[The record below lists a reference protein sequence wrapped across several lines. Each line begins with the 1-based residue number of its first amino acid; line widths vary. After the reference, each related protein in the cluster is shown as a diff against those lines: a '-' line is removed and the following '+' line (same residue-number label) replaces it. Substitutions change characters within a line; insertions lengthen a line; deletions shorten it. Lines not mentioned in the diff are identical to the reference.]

1 MISFSKEDIFL
12 VTGASSGIGRA
23 SALQLNELG
32 ASVIITGRRQEK
44 LQEVKDEAVNSE
56 NIFIESRDLAV
67 DIDSHAEWV
76 IDLSKKYGKLKGLV
90 LSAGVSFVKPLSIVD
105 YSSLKTAQDILLNAQ
120 IMLIKGFSNRKANTG
135 QSSVVIIASD
145 AASYGIKGML
155 EYSSAKAALITAGKV
170 MANEL
175 YSRSIRVNTISP
187 GLILTPMVEESVQK
201 GETNADAV
209 QYAGKPEYVAN
220 MVSFLLSEKACWITG
235 QNIIIDGGNSLP
247 NIHNKF

>member
-23 SALQLNELG
+23 TALQLNELG

-76 IDLSKKYGKLKGLV
+76 IELSKKYGKLKGLV

>member
-76 IDLSKKYGKLKGLV
+76 IELSKKYGKLKGLV

>member
-76 IDLSKKYGKLKGLV
+76 IELSKKYGKLKGLV
-90 LSAGVSFVKPLSIVD
+90 LSAGVSFVKPLNIVD

-187 GLILTPMVEESVQK
+187 GLILTPMVEESVKK

>member
-76 IDLSKKYGKLKGLV
+76 IELSKKYGKLKGLV

-120 IMLIKGFSNRKANTG
+120 IMLIKGFSNRKAHTG

-145 AASYGIKGML
+145 AALYGVKGLL

-187 GLILTPMVEESVQK
+187 GLILTPMVEESVKK

-235 QNIIIDGGNSLP
+235 QNIIIDGGSSLP
-247 NIHNKF
+247 NLHNKF

>member
-32 ASVIITGRRQEK
+32 ASVIITSRRKEI
-44 LQEVKDEAVNSE
+44 LNEVKNEAYTPE

-67 DIDSHAEWV
+67 DIDSHTEWV
-76 IDLSKKYGKLKGLV
+76 IELSKKYGKLKGLV

-135 QSSVVIIASD
+135 QSSVVMISSD
-145 AASYGIKGML
+145 AALYGVKGLL
-155 EYSSAKAALITAGKV
+155 EYSSAKAALITAAKV

-187 GLILTPMVEESVQK
+187 GLILTPMVEESVKK

-235 QNIIIDGGNSLP
+235 QNIIIDGGSSLP

>member
-76 IDLSKKYGKLKGLV
+76 IELSKKYGKLKGLV

-170 MANEL
+170 IANEL

-187 GLILTPMVEESVQK
+187 GLILTPMVEESVKK

>member
-76 IDLSKKYGKLKGLV
+76 IELSKKYGKLKGLV

-145 AASYGIKGML
+145 AASYGIKGLL

-187 GLILTPMVEESVQK
+187 GLILTPMVEESVKK

>member
-1 MISFSKEDIFL
+1 MISFLKEDIFL

-76 IDLSKKYGKLKGLV
+76 IELSKKYGKLKGLV

>member
-76 IDLSKKYGKLKGLV
+76 IELSKKYVKLKGLV

-120 IMLIKGFSNRKANTG
+120 IMLIKGFSNRKAHTG
-135 QSSVVIIASD
+135 QSAVVIIASD
-145 AASYGIKGML
+145 AALYYVKGLL

>member
-23 SALQLNELG
+23 AALQLNELG
-32 ASVIITGRRQEK
+32 ASVIITSRRLEK
-44 LQEVKDEAVNSE
+44 LKEVKDEAVNPE
-56 NIFIESRDLAV
+56 NIFIESRDLSV
-67 DIDSHAEWV
+67 DIDNHAEWI

-90 LSAGVSFVKPLSIVD
+90 LSAGISFVKPLSLVD

-120 IMLIKGFSNRKANTG
+120 IMLVKGFSHRKVNNG
-135 QSSVVIIASD
+135 GSVVIISSD
-145 AASYGIKGML
+145 AALYGVKGML

-175 YSRSIRVNTISP
+175 YSRGIRVNTISP
-187 GLILTPMVEESVQK
+187 GLILTPMVEESVKK

-235 QNIIIDGGNSLP
+235 QNIVIDGGNSLP

>member
-1 MISFSKEDIFL
+1 MISFSKEDIFV

-32 ASVIITGRRQEK
+32 ASVIITSRRYDK
-44 LQEVKDEAVNSE
+44 LKEVQNNAPYPE
-56 NIFIESRDLAV
+56 NMFIENRDLSV
-67 DIDSHAEWV
+67 DIDNHSEW
-76 IDLSKKYGKLKGLV
+76 IIELSKKYGKLKGLV
-90 LSAGVSFVKPLSIVD
+90 LSAAVSFVKPLSLVD
-105 YSSLKTAQDILLNAQ
+105 YSSLKSAYDILFNAQ
-120 IMLIKGFSNRKANTG
+120 IMLVKGFAHRKANTG
-135 QSSVVIIASD
+135 NSSVVIISSNTAL
-145 AASYGIKGML
+145 YGIKGTL
-155 EYSSAKAALITAGKV
+155 EYGSAKAALITAGKV

-175 YSRSIRVNTISP
+175 YSRGIRVNTISP
-187 GLILTPMVEESVQK
+187 GLILTPMVEESVKK

-235 QNIIIDGGNSLP
+235 QNIVIDGGNSLP

>member
-1 MISFSKEDIFL
+1 MISFVKEDIFL

-23 SALQLNELG
+23 AALQLNELG
-32 ASVIITGRRQEK
+32 ASVIITSRRLEK
-44 LQEVKDEAVNSE
+44 LKEVKDEAVNPE
-56 NIFIESRDLAV
+56 NIFIESRDLSV
-67 DIDSHAEWV
+67 DIDNHAEW
-76 IDLSKKYGKLKGLV
+76 IIELSKKYGKLKGLV
-90 LSAGVSFVKPLSIVD
+90 LSAGISFVKPLSLVD

-120 IMLIKGFSNRKANTG
+120 IMLVKGFSHRKVNNG
-135 QSSVVIIASD
+135 GSVVIISSD
-145 AASYGIKGML
+145 AALYGVKGML

-175 YSRSIRVNTISP
+175 YSRGIRVNTISP
-187 GLILTPMVEESVQK
+187 GLILTPMVEESVKK

-235 QNIIIDGGNSLP
+235 QNIVIDGGNSLP

>member
-1 MISFSKEDIFL
+1 MISFVKEDIFL

-23 SALQLNELG
+23 AALQLNELG
-32 ASVIITGRRQEK
+32 ASVIITSRRLEK
-44 LQEVKDEAVNSE
+44 LKEVKDEAVNPE
-56 NIFIESRDLAV
+56 NIFIESRDLSV
-67 DIDSHAEWV
+67 DIDNHAEWI

-90 LSAGVSFVKPLSIVD
+90 LSAGISFVKPLSLVD

-120 IMLIKGFSNRKANTG
+120 IMLVKGFSHRKVNNG
-135 QSSVVIIASD
+135 GSVVIISSD
-145 AASYGIKGML
+145 AALYGVKGML

-175 YSRSIRVNTISP
+175 YSRGIRVNTISP
-187 GLILTPMVEESVQK
+187 GLILTPMVEESVKK

-235 QNIIIDGGNSLP
+235 QNIVIDGGNSLP